1 MKKNTTIVIITL
13 IHVTVSCSVFIVSF
27 SSGMSRFD
35 SGDPASLCEQITNV
49 TSMVL
54 LWPIFY
60 PIAMWA
66 GNIFSGVSGYIPLL
80 INSFVWALAIYW
92 LIKKFKKK

>member
-1 MKKNTTIVIITL
+1 
-13 IHVTVSCSVFIVSF
+13 
-27 SSGMSRFD
+27 
-35 SGDPASLCEQITNV
+35 
-49 TSMVL
+49 MVL